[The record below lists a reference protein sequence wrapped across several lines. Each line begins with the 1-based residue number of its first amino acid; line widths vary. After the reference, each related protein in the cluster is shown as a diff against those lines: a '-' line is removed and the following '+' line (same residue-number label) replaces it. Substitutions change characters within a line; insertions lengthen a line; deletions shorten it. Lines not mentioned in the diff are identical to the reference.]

1 MGDQTVSAR
10 VKTVNGKMTAEDSK
24 ADTASTTTDLGTP
37 ISCIAC
43 NKPSCHRLWR
53 TFNNYW
59 QLLALFF
66 VVFFYTL
73 IGGAIF
79 NAVERPNEL
88 LNIQESLVARNNAIN
103 EFVDFLTNS
112 TNLTTEEAVN
122 VTGLFLKLGAVAAQA
137 DATLAVED
145 NPIWDF
151 ASAVFFCSTV
161 ITTIGYGTIAP
172 STARGQILFIF
183 YAIIG
188 IPLALMFLAQIGK
201 ILDAWVNRTLKP
213 VEKRW
218 GPAMSRAVGST
229 SLLLVVVIFFSLI
242 PAVIFNRI
250 ETWNFRESVY
260 YTFVTLTTVGFG
272 DFVPMQSTESITNPI
287 VGLYKIITTAWLWMG
302 LALLAALI
310 TEVQDLLH
318 DVAVWWRKT
327 RHCCGVCK
335 EAETEKLELTDAP
348 GKNSK
353 KNAPSPDPEV

>member
-1 MGDQTVSAR
+1 
-10 VKTVNGKMTAEDSK
+10 MTAEDSK

-122 VTGLFLKLGAVAAQA
+122 VTGMFLKLGAVAAQA

-161 ITTIGYGTIAP
+161 ITTIG
-172 STARGQILFIF
+172 
-183 YAIIG
+183 
-188 IPLALMFLAQIGK
+188 
-201 ILDAWVNRTLKP
+201 NR
-213 VEKRW
+213 
-218 GPAMSRAVGST
+218 
-229 SLLLVVVIFFSLI
+229 FSL
-242 PAVIFNRI
+242 
-250 ETWNFRESVY
+250 
-260 YTFVTLTTVGFG
+260 TLWLHAWEYCRPHVLYRLAGKLACYCSSYFITASYGSCTVC
-272 DFVPMQSTESITNPI
+272 VS
-287 VGLYKIITTAWLWMG
+287 
-302 LALLAALI
+302 
-310 TEVQDLLH
+310 
-318 DVAVWWRKT
+318 
-327 RHCCGVCK
+327 
-335 EAETEKLELTDAP
+335 
-348 GKNSK
+348 
-353 KNAPSPDPEV
+353 